1 VCPAQIIEKKLIKFI
16 KSIAWSMHYMAL
28 MLIALAVAGCLV
40 VEMSKRH
47 EAELDRQRAV
57 EMLEIERD
65 RRYNDSLIN

>member
-1 VCPAQIIEKKLIKFI
+1 
-16 KSIAWSMHYMAL
+16 MHYMAL